1 MALVFNSSMQYEE
14 DEVFDGEVEVEEE
27 EEEAMKEKNI
37 VELSRIIP
45 YLCSNQMNPVWQV
58 CTLYEALLSFHLPTR
73 QYALRQFW
81 HFSSI

>member
-1 MALVFNSSMQYEE
+1 MALVFDSSMQYEE
-14 DEVFDGEVEVEEE
+14 DEVFKAEVEEE
-27 EEEAMKEKNI
+27 GEAEENNI
-37 VELSRIIP
+37 EEISRIIP

>member
-1 MALVFNSSMQYEE
+1 MALVFDSSMQYEA
-14 DEVFDGEVEVEEE
+14 DEVFKAEVEEE
-27 EEEAMKEKNI
+27 EVEENNI
-37 VELSRIIP
+37 GEISRIIP

>member
-27 EEEAMKEKNI
+27 EAKKEKNI
-37 VELSRIIP
+37 MELSRIIP

-58 CTLYEALLSFHLPTR
+58 CILLPPFPHRTKAL
-73 QYALRQFW
+73 
-81 HFSSI
+81 

>member
-1 MALVFNSSMQYEE
+1 MALVFDSSMQYEE
-14 DEVFDGEVEVEEE
+14 DEVFKAEVEEE
-27 EEEAMKEKNI
+27 ENNI
-37 VELSRIIP
+37 GEISRIIP

>member
-1 MALVFNSSMQYEE
+1 MALVFDSSMQYEE
-14 DEVFDGEVEVEEE
+14 DEVFKAEVEEE
-27 EEEAMKEKNI
+27 EVEENNI
-37 VELSRIIP
+37 EEISRIIP

>member
-1 MALVFNSSMQYEE
+1 MALVFDSSMQYEA
-14 DEVFDGEVEVEEE
+14 DEVFKAEVEEE
-27 EEEAMKEKNI
+27 ENNIEEI
-37 VELSRIIP
+37 SRIIP

>member
-1 MALVFNSSMQYEE
+1 MALVFDSSMQYEA
-14 DEVFDGEVEVEEE
+14 DEVFKAEEE
-27 EEEAMKEKNI
+27 EEEVEENNI
-37 VELSRIIP
+37 EEISRIIP

>member
-1 MALVFNSSMQYEE
+1 MALVFDSSMQYEA
-14 DEVFDGEVEVEEE
+14 DEVFKAEEEVEENNIE
-27 EEEAMKEKNI
+27 EI
-37 VELSRIIP
+37 SRIIP

>member
-1 MALVFNSSMQYEE
+1 MALVFDSSMQYEE
-14 DEVFDGEVEVEEE
+14 DEVFKAEVEEE
-27 EEEAMKEKNI
+27 EVEENNI
-37 VELSRIIP
+37 GEISRIIP

>member
-14 DEVFDGEVEVEEE
+14 DEVFDGGGEVEEE
-27 EEEAMKEKNI
+27 EAIKEKNI
-37 VELSRIIP
+37 MELSRIIP

>member
-14 DEVFDGEVEVEEE
+14 DQVFEVEGEDECF
-27 EEEAMKEKNI
+27 EEAEENNI
-37 VELSRIIP
+37 VELARIIP